1 MLENV
6 SLRKAVLDEVD
17 AIWEI
22 LEQAILKRKEEGSDQ
37 WQDGYPN
44 IDVIKNDLLNDSAY
58 VVVQDDSKVIAYVA
72 ISDKGESAYENLDG
86 EWLTND
92 KYVVIH
98 RVAVSQEN
106 KIKGLG
112 TWIMLEAEKVAISK
126 NITSIKVDT
135 NYDNT
140 GMLRVFEKLD
150 YKFCGEVSHRGDIR
164 KAFEKILTK
173 N

>member
-1 MLENV
+1 MLENL

-22 LEQAILKRKEEGSDQ
+22 LQQAILKRKEEGSDQ

-44 IDVIKNDLLNDSAY
+44 IDVIKNDLQNDSAY
-58 VVVQDDSKVIAYVA
+58 VVIQDESKIIAYVA
-72 ISDKGESAYENLDG
+72 ISDKGESSYENLDG

-135 NYDNT
+135 NFDNI

-150 YKFCGEVSHRGDIR
+150 YKFCGEVLQRGDAR
-164 KAFEKILTK
+164 KAFEKILVI